1 MKKIFQLASR
11 INSSNG
17 QINFQLKKSELPKK
31 FRANLPNL
39 KGIKIDLE
47 AFEFENTL

>member
-1 MKKIFQLASR
+1 MKKIIQLASR

-31 FRANLPNL
+31 FKNNLPKL
-39 KGIKIDLE
+39 KGIRINLD